1 MVKRTQMN
9 RLTANDLEWEIL
21 AAIRGKAA
29 VDPFIQAEA
38 FYMVYQLSLR
48 KEFDWYGEE
57 ALAEV
62 IGLCRRKGFNE
73 LPDFISHESKIGNEL
88 LKLSKGVEPKVVK
101 GLLLHFE
108 DNLTI
113 GGKAYGESGTSDSL
127 SHLALS
133 ILKIGKRE
141 RVADFCSG
149 IGGFLTMVYEQVPGA
164 VLKGYDIMRSACQI
178 FRIRADV
185 LLDPPNMKELITAYK
200 GQPDM
205 LDQYLDKYHQ
215 KIAIENRDIL
225 QDMTP
230 PGVENTAEH
239 FDKIFCD
246 HPLAMRFSARDSWIQ
261 SLPFAKKS
269 KTLDWAFAAG
279 VMQRLAKKGK
289 AVVTLTNSCAWNF
302 PEKAA
307 REYFIRQGWVE
318 SVISLPVK
326 MFSYTNISVLLLVLS
341 HGNKEVHFVDAS
353 DIYEKGR
360 RTNQFSKANIDTILK
375 ALAEDT
381 DISKTVSNEEIE
393 KKDFSVFP
401 KTYLTPED
409 ELESLSNYGTL
420 IPLEDLT
427 LRISRGAPIMA
438 SQLDAFSS
446 EEDTGIDY
454 LTLADMQDGLIQK
467 DLKHMTEIPEGYG
480 KYLIED
486 GSIILSKVGRPAK
499 VGLASVPE
507 GRQLMAT
514 GNMFVL
520 ELDKKKINPYYLLA
534 FLDSPEGNVLMN
546 LFYVGM
552 TVPSIRI
559 QSLKEIKIPV
569 PPMERQQQVAE
580 IYKKCQDD
588 LYKAKDALRK
598 MIQAKTKVFDDTM
611 KEE

>member
-1 MVKRTQMN
+1 MNTKKEETKLVKRTQMN

-29 VDPFIQAEA
+29 VDPLIQAEA

-279 VMQRLAKKGK
+279 VMQRLAKKERLWLRSQT
-289 AVVTLTNSCAWNF
+289 AVLGTF
-302 PEKAA
+302 QRK
-307 REYFIRQGWVE
+307 RHG
-318 SVISLPVK
+318 
-326 MFSYTNISVLLLVLS
+326 NISS
-341 HGNKEVHFVDAS
+341 G
-353 DIYEKGR
+353 KG
-360 RTNQFSKANIDTILK
+360 
-375 ALAEDT
+375 
-381 DISKTVSNEEIE
+381 
-393 KKDFSVFP
+393 
-401 KTYLTPED
+401 
-409 ELESLSNYGTL
+409 
-420 IPLEDLT
+420 
-427 LRISRGAPIMA
+427 
-438 SQLDAFSS
+438 
-446 EEDTGIDY
+446 
-454 LTLADMQDGLIQK
+454 GLN
-467 DLKHMTEIPEGYG
+467 
-480 KYLIED
+480 
-486 GSIILSKVGRPAK
+486 R
-499 VGLASVPE
+499 
-507 GRQLMAT
+507 
-514 GNMFVL
+514 
-520 ELDKKKINPYYLLA
+520 
-534 FLDSPEGNVLMN
+534 
-546 LFYVGM
+546 
-552 TVPSIRI
+552 
-559 QSLKEIKIPV
+559 
-569 PPMERQQQVAE
+569 
-580 IYKKCQDD
+580 
-588 LYKAKDALRK
+588 
-598 MIQAKTKVFDDTM
+598 
-611 KEE
+611 